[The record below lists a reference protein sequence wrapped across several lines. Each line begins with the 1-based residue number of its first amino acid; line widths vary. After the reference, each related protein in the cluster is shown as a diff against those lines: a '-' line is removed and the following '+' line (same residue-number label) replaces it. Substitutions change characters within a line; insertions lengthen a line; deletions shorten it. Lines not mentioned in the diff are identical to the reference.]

1 MQELLI
7 RHRTSYRY
15 QVPVQL
21 GPHRLMLRPRES
33 CEVRLKT
40 FDLNIRPQAQVS
52 WAHDVFGNAVAT
64 AVFAGLTEELVIA
77 SSARVQLEAVAW
89 PVFDIRSEEHTSELQ
104 SLMRISYAVFC
115 LKKKTRENITLH

>member
-40 FDLNIRPQAQVS
+40 FDLNIRPHAKVS
-52 WAHDVFGNAVAT
+52 WAHDVYGTPVAT
-64 AVFAGLTEELVIA
+64 PVFAGRTEEVVSA
-77 SSARVQLEAVAW
+77 SSTRVHLH
-89 PVFDIRSEEHTSELQ
+89 RSTERRVS
-104 SLMRISYAVFC
+104 
-115 LKKKTRENITLH
+115 TLFVSSCKYIV